1 MKSKTPLV
9 LMEQIIM
16 VLIFA
21 LSAVVYIKVFVY
33 SNNVSKSVEAASHA
47 AFKAQTMA
55 EELKYSSGESL
66 ENWNYDN
73 ESWYIYYDE
82 NWQETKE
89 EAEYTMKATK
99 EYEEDGLCRVSLRV
113 FDDGEVIFEIPV
125 AWQEVTENE

>member
-55 EELKYSSGESL
+55 EELKHSSGESL

-73 ESWYIYYDE
+73 DTWYIYYDE
-82 NWQETKE
+82 NWQETSE

-99 EYEEDGLCRVSLRV
+99 EYTEDGFCRVSLRV
-113 FDDGEVIFEIPV
+113 LDDGEVIFEIPV

>member
-1 MKSKTPLV
+1 MRSKTPLV

-55 EELKYSSGESL
+55 EELKFSSGESL
-66 ENWNYDN
+66 ERWHFDN
-73 ESWYIYYDE
+73 DSWYIYYDE
-82 NWQETKE
+82 NWQETAE
-89 EAEYTMKATK
+89 ESEYTMKATK
-99 EYEEDGLCRVSLRV
+99 EYEENGLCRVSLRV
-113 FDDGEVIFEIPV
+113 SDNKEVLFEIPV
-125 AWQEVTENE
+125 AWQEVTADE

>member
-9 LMEQIIM
+9 LMDQIIM

-73 ESWYIYYDE
+73 DSWYIYYDE

-89 EAEYTMKATK
+89 EAEYTMKVTK

-113 FDDGEVIFEIPV
+113 LDDREVIFEIPV